1 MRRTSTATPLAITA
15 TTTAMSALWLPLLV
29 IPTTAA
35 VATTNDTT
43 GVTVSGGDL
52 LQLETCHIARVIPV
66 TTTFTTSAAAILDAS
81 VIVVKSILAF
91 AFTSTATIGT
101 TIGLLALATFATR
114 AASAPLLLALLA
126 LWRAVAAVRVGGRGH
141 SA

>member
-1 MRRTSTATPLAITA
+1 M
-15 TTTAMSALWLPLLV
+15 AMSALWLPLLV

-35 VATTNDTT
+35 VATTNDDTT

-81 VIVVKSILAF
+81 AIVVKSILTF